1 MEKLES
7 LEKYVITPN
16 VRFYGGFK
24 YEGKD
29 IELCDDTDKE
39 YIKEEQEDGS
49 IIEKEVAS
57 IKVQQ
62 RIINSVL
69 ITEIEAER
77 KMKNGKK
84 IKEKSHMEIE
94 IEENEGKITCGVGDE
109 HKGYDA
115 PDLPFQYHG
124 GVKLQKPDKGM
135 GGVHKS
141 EKPDNNI
148 GYDNV
153 YHQVGDSEAGVLIAE
168 KIDFSV
174 EPFHWPCQLL
184 FQHT

>member
-94 IEENEGKITCGVGDE
+94 IEENQLLVYVEGQGFVIPEYKM
-109 HKGYDA
+109 
-115 PDLPFQYHG
+115 L
-124 GVKLQKPDKGM
+124 
-135 GGVHKS
+135 
-141 EKPDNNI
+141 
-148 GYDNV
+148 
-153 YHQVGDSEAGVLIAE
+153 
-168 KIDFSV
+168 KID
-174 EPFHWPCQLL
+174 EAIERYELL
-184 FQHT
+184 KSPNSIEEE